1 MLANLVSEMQ
11 RISNNQVTGI
21 LFLVSGDN
29 RSAQI
34 SFLDGKMVYALCQGK
49 KGGNALD
56 LVANM
61 SELRFR
67 FQEGAIPP
75 LRIDMPSLSAFSSQL
90 LKKNTV
96 ARGDKTIVKTKN
108 DHAPLSGSQQSKGQ
122 SLDENQKKIIQ
133 EVLADCIGPMAS
145 ILCEDHLDSKNTV
158 EDVIE
163 AIAAEIPADQATR
176 FKDIVLRRLQ

>member
-11 RISNNQVTGI
+11 RISSNQLTGI

-49 KGGNALD
+49 KGENALD
-56 LVANM
+56 LVAHM

-67 FQEGAIPP
+67 FQVGAIPP
-75 LRIDMPSLSAFSSQL
+75 SRIDMPSLSAFTSL
-90 LKKNTV
+90 LLQKNMA
-96 ARGDKTIVKTKN
+96 ARGDKIIAKTKN
-108 DHAPLSGSQQSKGQ
+108 DRPSLSGAQQSKGL
-122 SLDENQKKIIQ
+122 SLDENQKKVIQ

-163 AIAAEIPADQATR
+163 AIAAEIPIDQATR